1 MKLEHSFTVPVP
13 VEQAW
18 PVLMDVQRIA
28 PCMPGAT
35 LEQVDGEEFRGR
47 VRVKVGPIT
56 VSYQGVARFAEVDE
70 TSRRVV
76 LEASGKEPK
85 GSGSV
90 KALITA
96 NLRDDGPRTAVDVST
111 DLAITGKP
119 AQFGR
124 GLLEDIGEKIIG
136 QFADN
141 LASEIEHPATASA
154 GEPAATA
161 PSEAGSATRLAT
173 PASSSPSRPAEPSL
187 DLMSTVAPV
196 VIKRA
201 APLACALL
209 ALLLLIRWVR
219 R

>member
-13 VEQAW
+13 VEDAW
-18 PVLMDVQRIA
+18 PVLMDVERIA

-47 VRVKVGPIT
+47 VRVKAGPIT

-70 TSRRVV
+70 SSRRVV

-96 NLRDDGPRTAVDVST
+96 NLRDDQSGTTTVDVVT

-124 GLLEDIGEKIIG
+124 GLMEDIGGKIIG

-141 LASEIEHPATASA
+141 LATEIEGAPEPEAGSA
-154 GEPAATA
+154 EPAATA
-161 PSEAGSATRLAT
+161 VTSPSEAVNVTRVA
-173 PASSSPSRPAEPSL
+173 PQRPAAAAEPASL
-187 DLMSTVAPV
+187 DL
-196 VIKRA
+196 
-201 APLACALL
+201 
-209 ALLLLIRWVR
+209 
-219 R
+219 